1 MVKFPEELLMQS
13 YVSTAAIALC
23 IAATISIAPVRAA
36 SPDLA
41 GVWMNDNTLD
51 ERMKREG
58 RTRQTEQE
66 LAVRAAEALVPLTPP
81 YLEKYKQLQ
90 ADAAKLAEGVA
101 ACKWPGMP
109 AIMTYPYPF
118 EILHTEG
125 RLTFLF
131 EADSQVRRIFL
142 DRKEHLPAD
151 ELDPSYYGDSIG
163 HWENNTLV
171 IDSIGFNSQPVR
183 NLPHSDKLHIVERLT
198 LVDAEHLKAEITL
211 TDAEAFTQP
220 IVINAE
226 YSRRPDW
233 RIREYSC
240 SENNRDAP
248 DADGQRA
255 GALK

>member
-1 MVKFPEELLMQS
+1 MKTTLSPS
-13 YVSTAAIALC
+13 VSTAVIAFAIV
-23 IAATISIAPVRAA
+23 ATLVTAPAQAA

-58 RTRQTEQE
+58 RTRQTAQE
-66 LAVRAAEALVPLTPP
+66 LAPRTAEAAVPLTPA
-81 YLEKYKQLQ
+81 YLERYKQLQ
-90 ADAAKLAEGVA
+90 AEAAKLAEGVA

-109 AIMTYPYPF
+109 TIMTSPYPF
-118 EILHTEG
+118 EVLTTES

-131 EADSQVRRIFL
+131 EVDSQVRRIFL
-142 DRKEHLPAD
+142 DRTEHLPAD
-151 ELDPSYYGDSIG
+151 ELDPSYYGDSIA

-183 NLPHSDKLHIVERLT
+183 NLPHSDKLHIIERLT
-198 LVDAEHLKAEITL
+198 LVDAEHSQAEITM

-220 IVINAE
+220 IVIKVE

-240 SENNRDAP
+240 NENNRDAP
-248 DADGQRA
+248 DVNGQRA